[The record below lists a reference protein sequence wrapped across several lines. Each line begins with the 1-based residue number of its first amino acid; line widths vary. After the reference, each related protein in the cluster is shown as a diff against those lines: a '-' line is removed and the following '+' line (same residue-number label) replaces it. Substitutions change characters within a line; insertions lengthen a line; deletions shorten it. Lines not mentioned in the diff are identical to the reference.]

1 MEETTHIRNNAMKV
15 GGRDQVR
22 ERPGTTETTETK
34 KASETTQVPEKPNA
48 AKAPRRRLVPNL
60 PAIEKFLK
68 KDLGKEF
75 AGGLKERDKKMATN
89 ATAPP
94 PVSLDAAFQ
103 AMLLTDVKAR
113 ADKRKSDP

>member
-1 MEETTHIRNNAMKV
+1 MEETSHIRDNAMKI
-15 GGRDQVR
+15 GGKDHVR
-22 ERPGTTETTETK
+22 EKPEATETT
-34 KASETTQVPEKPNA
+34 KAPETTEVPEKPNT

-68 KDLGKEF
+68 NDLGKEF
-75 AGGLKERDKKMATN
+75 AGGLKERDKKIATN

-113 ADKRKSDP
+113 TDKRKIGP